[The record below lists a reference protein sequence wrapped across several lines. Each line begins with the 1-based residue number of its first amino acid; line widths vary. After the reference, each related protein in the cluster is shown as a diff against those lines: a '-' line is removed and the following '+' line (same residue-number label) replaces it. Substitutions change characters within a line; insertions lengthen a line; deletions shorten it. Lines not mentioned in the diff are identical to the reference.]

1 MTVALVIS
9 SFLFLYNKNLLKS
22 QTKCL
27 ELFPFPFSIEIYCLF
42 DKYLNQDQFYS
53 RFGENS
59 FYLLKT
65 ISCYIAS
72 RFLVICPNKIFVSC
86 KKKKKS
92 VMFLNMHIVMFRYVT
107 FKLVSCS

>member
-72 RFLVICPNKIFVSC
+72 RFLVICRNKIFVSC
-86 KKKKKS
+86 KKKKKKC
-92 VMFLNMHIVMFRYVT
+92 N
-107 FKLVSCS
+107 VS